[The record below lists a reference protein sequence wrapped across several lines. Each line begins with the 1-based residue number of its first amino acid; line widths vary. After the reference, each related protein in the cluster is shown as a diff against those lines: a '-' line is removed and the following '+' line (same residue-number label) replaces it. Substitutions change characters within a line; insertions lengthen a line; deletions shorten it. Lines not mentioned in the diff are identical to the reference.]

1 MPSSATA
8 KTHVFWLTFGA
19 IVISWVS
26 LKIVLPALPGLSDI
40 LNTDTKN
47 IKLSVSLF
55 LMFFALTQPIW
66 GGIIQKMGVKKTLYI
81 SFAIA
86 AAGSLIAML
95 SGNIYIYILGR
106 SMEGIGMGAIAPG
119 GRKMLV
125 DYFDKKELVQRIG
138 MIAGVAATMPAI
150 GPIIGGYLMKGID
163 WRAIFA
169 LLLLLTLA
177 YIVAF
182 YNFFPKE
189 KSDAT
194 KEGDS
199 SSGEESVTL
208 RSIVMIYFNV
218 IRNTRFWGFSVALGC
233 MLGGLLGYYS
243 AMPFWYH
250 TQLGIPLHVFSYL
263 AIPTVGLYIA
273 GLYTAAFL
281 VKKYDVEQVLV
292 FGIILAIAVTGIAI
306 ILGVF
311 VSEIV
316 IALVI
321 IMSLYGFAAGLVVPN
336 ANAGVL
342 TTFKQVAAPASALG
356 GLVIFGVS
364 SVTSYIAMNISVKE
378 SFWPL
383 VVYIGV
389 LTGIGIVISYFWI
402 YVPYKSG
409 K

>member
-1 MPSSATA
+1 MTSSATA
-8 KTHVFWLTFGA
+8 KRRIFWLTFGA
-19 IVISWVS
+19 TVISWIS

-47 IKLSVSLF
+47 IKLSVSLY

-66 GGIIQKMGVKKTLYI
+66 GGIIQRMGVKKTIYF

-95 SGNIYIYILGR
+95 SGDIYIYILGR
-106 SMEGIGMGAIAPG
+106 SMEGIGMGAFASA

-138 MIAGVAATMPAI
+138 MIAGVSATMPAI

-182 YNFFPKE
+182 YLFFPKE
-189 KSDAT
+189 KSDRINE
-194 KEGDS
+194 KNS
-199 SSGEESVTL
+199 SYGEEPVTF
-208 RSIVMIYFNV
+208 RNIVLIYFNV
-218 IRNTRFWGFSVALGC
+218 IRNIRFWGFSLALAC
-233 MLGGLLGYYS
+233 MLGGILGYFS

-250 TQLGIPLHVFSYL
+250 SQHGIPVHVFSYL

-292 FGIILAIAVTGIAI
+292 FGIILATAVTGIAV

-311 VSEIV
+311 LSEIV
-316 IALVI
+316 IALVV

-336 ANAGVL
+336 TNAGLL
-342 TTFKQVAAPASALG
+342 TTFKLVAAPASALG
-356 GLVIFGVS
+356 GLVVFGTS

-383 VVYIGV
+383 VIYIGV
-389 LTGIGIVISYFWI
+389 LTGISIVVSYFWI
-402 YVPYKSG
+402 YVPYKSR

>member
-1 MPSSATA
+1 MTSSATA
-8 KTHVFWLTFGA
+8 KRRIFWLTFGA
-19 IVISWVS
+19 TVISWMS

-47 IKLSVSLF
+47 IKLSVSLY

-66 GGIIQKMGVKKTLYI
+66 GGIIQRMGVKKTIYF

-95 SGNIYIYILGR
+95 SGDIYIYILGR
-106 SMEGIGMGAIAPG
+106 SMEGIGMGAFAPLG
-119 GRKMLV
+119 KKMLV
-125 DYFDKKELVQRIG
+125 YYFDKKELVQRIG

-150 GPIIGGYLMKGID
+150 GPIIGGYLMKGLG

-169 LLLLLTLA
+169 FLLLLILA

-182 YNFFPKE
+182 YLFFPKE
-189 KSDAT
+189 KSDRI
-194 KEGDS
+194 KEGNS
-199 SSGEESVTL
+199 SSGEEPVTL
-208 RSIVMIYFNV
+208 RSLIMIYFN
-218 IRNTRFWGFSVALGC
+218 ILRNIYFWGFSLALAC
-233 MLGGLLGYYS
+233 LMGGILGYFS

-250 TQLGIPLHVFSYL
+250 SQHGIPVDAFSYL

-273 GLYTAAFL
+273 GLLTAAFL
-281 VKKYDVEQVLV
+281 VKKYDVEKVLIL
-292 FGIILAIAVTGIAI
+292 GIILAAAVTGIAV

-311 VSEIV
+311 LSEIV
-316 IALVI
+316 IALVV

-336 ANAGVL
+336 TNAGLL
-342 TTFKQVAAPASALG
+342 TTFKLVAAPASALG
-356 GLVIFGVS
+356 GLVVFGTS

-383 VVYIGV
+383 VIYIGV
-389 LTGIGIVISYFWI
+389 LTGISIVVSYFWI
-402 YVPYKSG
+402 YVPYKSR